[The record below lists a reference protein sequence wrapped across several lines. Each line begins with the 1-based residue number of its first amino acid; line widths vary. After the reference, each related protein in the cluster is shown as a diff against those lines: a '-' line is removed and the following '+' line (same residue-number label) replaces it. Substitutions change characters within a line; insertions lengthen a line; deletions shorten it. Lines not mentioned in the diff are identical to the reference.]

1 VIYHRLAVVPQE
13 VFRTQSMPLSS
24 SDRPLS
30 SSPQPGRDSQ
40 PGYPARRGAPGF
52 QFPPTGP
59 VTLILIVACVVL
71 SLWSNLG
78 ENTGKLLPFFISLS
92 PYAAPEGL
100 AEVRA
105 GQVWRLFTPAFIH
118 FGVLHLLFNM
128 LGMQSLGSAV
138 ETQSGKRSYI
148 ALLALLA
155 CATDLAQYLA
165 VGPAFGGMSG
175 VLYGLF
181 TYIWLRSVSDPASGF
196 YMPRKTIVTALVWF
210 VACFTGLL
218 GPIANTAHTTGLIL
232 GAICGLVSGRVAVWR
247 YRGWSAN

>member
-1 VIYHRLAVVPQE
+1 
-13 VFRTQSMPLSS
+13 MPLSS

-30 SSPQPGRDSQ
+30 SPPNPGFDSQ
-40 PGYPARRGAPGF
+40 PGGPAPPGGAGF
-52 QFPPTGP
+52 QFPPTGR
-59 VTLILIVACVVL
+59 VTLILIVACVAL
-71 SLWSNLG
+71 SVWSNLG
-78 ENTGKLLPFFISLS
+78 ENTGKLLPYFISLA
-92 PYAAPEGL
+92 PYSAPGGL

-118 FGVLHLLFNM
+118 FGVAHLLFNM

-138 ETQSGKRSYI
+138 EMQSGRRFYI

-155 CATDLAQYLA
+155 LVTNLAQYLA

-196 YMPRKTIVTALVWF
+196 YMPRQTIVTALVWF
-210 VACFTGLL
+210 VACLTGFL
-218 GPIANTAHTTGLIL
+218 GPIANMAHFAGLIL
-232 GAICGLVSGRVAVWR
+232 GAICGWVTGRVAVWR
-247 YRGWSAN
+247 YRGGSAN

>member
-1 VIYHRLAVVPQE
+1 
-13 VFRTQSMPLSS
+13 MPLSS

-30 SSPQPGRDSQ
+30 SSPNPGLDRQPGD
-40 PGYPARRGAPGF
+40 PGRRGAAGF
-52 QFPPTGP
+52 QFPPTGR
-59 VTLILIVACVVL
+59 VTLILIVACVAL

-92 PYAAPEGL
+92 PYSSPDGL

-118 FGVLHLLFNM
+118 FGVAHLLFNM

-138 ETQSGKRSYI
+138 ELQSGRRFYI

-155 CATDLAQYLA
+155 FATNLAQYLA

-181 TYIWLRSVSDPASGF
+181 TYIWLRSVCDPASGF
-196 YMPRKTIVTALVWF
+196 YMPRQTIVTALVWF
-210 VACFTGLL
+210 VACLTGFL
-218 GPIANTAHTTGLIL
+218 GPIANMAHTTGLIL
-232 GAICGLVSGRVAVWR
+232 GAICGSVTGRVAVWR
-247 YRGWSAN
+247 YRRWRAN